1 MSIILHKSILQ
12 HPHYLGE
19 RFSRV
24 GAWIDLLLLASDQGE
39 VEVSTRELA
48 TRWRWH
54 RNTVKNALKEMVKD
68 GKINLLLQKTG
79 LKITI
84 INYDTTCHKCTTDC
98 TTQITETQRVTTNN
112 VPTSVPQKK
121 SVPTSVPAIVPPK
134 ALKHRELP
142 DSVYHQVYHPLYH
155 QKREK
160 ERSKEKEEKE
170 INEVINKEKEIYKE
184 KEKENLEKLEKVM
197 DLWNSICGPKDN
209 FQKVARITLL
219 RKSQITERLAEMGE
233 DALGIIESCF
243 KKIVESPQLSQRKK
257 TNWTG
262 GFDWFFCND
271 YNWVRVSEGYY
282 DENKSPVTI
291 QTQKQPQQQ
300 QPKEIKQI
308 DLKNIN
314 DVWK

>member
-1 MSIILHKSILQ
+1 MSFILLNKSILQ

-54 RNTVKNALKEMVKD
+54 RNTVKNALKEMEKD

-84 INYDTTCHKCTTDC
+84 IDYDTTCHKCTTDC
-98 TTQITETQRVTTNN
+98 TTQITEIQRVTTNN
-112 VPTSVPQKK
+112 VPPSVSQIKNVPPI
-121 SVPTSVPAIVPPK
+121 VPTSVPPK
-134 ALKHRELP
+134 TLKLKELS
-142 DSVYHQVYHPLYH
+142 DSVYHQLYHQLYH
-155 QKREK
+155 QKTDTLLYE
-160 ERSKEKEEKE
+160 
-170 INEVINKEKEIYKE
+170 INKEIYS
-184 KEKENLEKLEKVM
+184 ENLEKVREIIMEKIM

-243 KKIVESPQLSQRKK
+243 KKMVESPQLSQRKK
-257 TNWTG
+257 TSWTG

-271 YNWVRVSEGYY
+271 YNWVRVAEGYY
-282 DENKSPVTI
+282 DEPRYAVAK
-291 QTQKQPQQQ
+291 Q
-300 QPKEIKQI
+300 QPKPQQAKEIN
-308 DLKNIN
+308 LKNIN

>member
-1 MSIILHKSILQ
+1 MSFILLNKSILQ

-54 RNTVKNALKEMVKD
+54 RNTVKNALKEMEKD

-112 VPTSVPQKK
+112 VPPSVPQKK
-121 SVPTSVPAIVPPK
+121 NVPQNVPPSVPPK
-134 ALKHRELP
+134 ALNFRELP
-142 DSVYHQVYHPLYH
+142 DSVYHQVYQQVYH

-184 KEKENLEKLEKVM
+184 KEKENLEKVM

-209 FQKVARITLL
+209 FKKIARITHL

-233 DALGIIESCF
+233 DALGIIESSF
-243 KKIVESPQLSQRKK
+243 KKMVESPQLSQRKK
-257 TNWTG
+257 TSWTG

-271 YNWVRVSEGYY
+271 YNWVRVAEGYY
-282 DENKSPVTI
+282 DEPRYAVA
-291 QTQKQPQQQ
+291 KQQPKPQ

-308 DLKNIN
+308 NKNIN
-314 DVWK
+314 EIWK